1 MKSKMCRINLYQS
14 YRSLLTHQ
22 HIMSMSRIIQNF
34 VQEYRNKNRINRNE
48 NEFKTVPML
57 YVIV

>member
-1 MKSKMCRINLYQS
+1 MCRINLYQS